1 MSDEAGTSCEVT
13 TCGMSIS
20 ADRAHVHIYLGG
32 AETGK
37 SFEFTMP
44 KDLAMHMA
52 DTIQKLANPAG
63 ARSTVRRGARA

>member
-1 MSDEAGTSCEVT
+1 MSDEAGTSSEVA

-20 ADRAHVHIYLGG
+20 ADGAHVHIYLGG

-44 KDLAMHMA
+44 KDLALHMSS
-52 DTIQKLANPAG
+52 TIQKLAGPPSAPHLVG
-63 ARSTVRRGARA
+63 RGARA

>member
-1 MSDEAGTSCEVT
+1 MSDEAGTSCEVA
-13 TCGMSIS
+13 TCGISII

-32 AETGK
+32 AETDN

-44 KDLAMHMA
+44 KDLAVHMA

-63 ARSTVRRGARA
+63 ARSTARRGART